1 MTVTALTQLA
11 TVFVPVE
18 DQDEAITF
26 YRDVLGFEQRVD
38 VTYGTHRWVE
48 VAPAGSTF
56 ALALVSL
63 SEGRVTDR
71 TVTRAPSS
79 APTSTPTGL
88 RSGPRA
94 RPAGSGLSSVIA
106 AGHPARK
113 GSTMGNPVV
122 HFEIIGTDPQL
133 LRGYY
138 GELFGWEFD
147 TSGPVSP
154 AVSEAGNYGFTDN
167 NTTSDG
173 VGIPGGVGGGAN
185 YDGHAV
191 FYVGVPDVE
200 AALQKA
206 ESLGGTR
213 RVGPEQNP
221 GTDLVVGQFT
231 DPEGHL
237 IGLASIT

>member
-1 MTVTALTQLA
+1 
-11 TVFVPVE
+11 
-18 DQDEAITF
+18 
-26 YRDVLGFEQRVD
+26 
-38 VTYGTHRWVE
+38 
-48 VAPAGSTF
+48 
-56 ALALVSL
+56 
-63 SEGRVTDR
+63 
-71 TVTRAPSS
+71 
-79 APTSTPTGL
+79 
-88 RSGPRA
+88 
-94 RPAGSGLSSVIA
+94 
-106 AGHPARK
+106 
-113 GSTMGNPVV
+113 MGNPVV
-122 HFEIIGTDPQL
+122 HFEIIGTDPQR

-213 RVGPEQNP
+213 RMGPERNP

-237 IGLASIT
+237 IGLASVT